1 MIVGI
6 GNDIIE
12 IERVK
17 KACQSEAFLR
27 HVYTAREREAFGQSP
42 ASLAGNFAVK
52 EAVAK
57 ALGIGFRGF
66 GPIGIEVLREESG
79 RPYVVLHGAAG
90 ERAESLGISR
100 IWVTISHDRESA
112 IATAVAEACEPGEQS
127 EQSGIQ

>member
-12 IERVK
+12 IERVR

-27 HVYTAREREAFGQSP
+27 HVYTAREREAFEKFP
-42 ASLAGNFAVK
+42 VSLAGNFAVK

-57 ALGIGFRGF
+57 AMGTGFHGF
-66 GPIGIEVLREESG
+66 GPAEIEVLREESG
-79 RPYVVLHGAAG
+79 KPYVVLYGAAK
-90 ERAESLGISR
+90 EKAELLMISR

-112 IATAVAEACEPGEQS
+112 IATAVAEN
-127 EQSGIQ
+127 